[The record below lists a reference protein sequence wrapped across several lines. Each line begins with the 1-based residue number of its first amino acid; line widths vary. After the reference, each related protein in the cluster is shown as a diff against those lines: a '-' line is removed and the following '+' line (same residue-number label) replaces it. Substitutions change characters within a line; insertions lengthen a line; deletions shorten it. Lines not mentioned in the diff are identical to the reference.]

1 MKKKEQQYVDA
12 ITRVF
17 YHLKGALSQP
27 NFITERITIKLLA
40 ARGISLLD
48 VANGPPAHYIDSQ
61 LNLNTLF
68 S

>member
-1 MKKKEQQYVDA
+1 MQYVDA

-27 NFITERITIKLLA
+27 NFITERITNKMLA

-48 VANGPPAHYIDSQ
+48 AANGPYIDTQ
-61 LNLNTLF
+61 LNLEKLF